1 MSGLAVRSVFAL
13 CILHFAFVAGC
24 AGGAGGGLAPRRAE
38 VRDQAALRQRALN
51 LLLRAADSGID
62 VVQAHA
68 FEALVH
74 VAPDAG
80 RPHFR
85 AALESDVPMVRFA
98 ACEAIGDIRDRD
110 ALEPLK
116 KRLADRD
123 VRVRLGAA
131 YALCRLGYSG
141 PARLLVQTLIED
153 RDEFRRSEAAWLLGK
168 LGEPRA
174 AAWLRHAKR
183 REQVTRV
190 RVHIDAAL
198 AMLGDREARRE
209 IINYTQGDA
218 VSRVI
223 ALQTL
228 IVLADPTARDA
239 LLYRLEDES
248 DYLQTRLLAARA
260 LGVIGSSAGYKLAY
274 EATRFESDD
283 PTETM
288 QVRVNAALALGA
300 IGDARALGR
309 LQALAQSAD
318 PRVQVA
324 ACWAICQIVPSP
336 LDASGSWP

>member
-1 MSGLAVRSVFAL
+1 
-13 CILHFAFVAGC
+13 
-24 AGGAGGGLAPRRAE
+24 
-38 VRDQAALRQRALN
+38 
-51 LLLRAADSGID
+51 
-62 VVQAHA
+62 
-68 FEALVH
+68 
-74 VAPDAG
+74 
-80 RPHFR
+80 
-85 AALESDVPMVRFA
+85 
-98 ACEAIGDIRDRD
+98 
-110 ALEPLK
+110 
-116 KRLADRD
+116 
-123 VRVRLGAA
+123 VRLGAA

-141 PARLLVQTLIED
+141 PARLLVHTLLED
-153 RDEFRRSEAAWLLGK
+153 RDEYRRSEAAWLLGK

-198 AMLGDREARRE
+198 AMLGDRDARRE

-228 IVLADPTARDA
+228 VILADPTAREA
-239 LLYRLEDES
+239 LLYRLQDER

-260 LGVIGSSAGYKLAY
+260 LGVIGSSAGYKLASD
-274 EATRFESDD
+274 AARFASDD

-300 IGDARALGR
+300 IGDDRALGR
-309 LQALAQSAD
+309 LQELARSAD

-336 LDASGSWP
+336 LDASPGWP